1 MKRRAFLVG
10 ALAAVGCGH
19 ARPPEEKPHEPGPAW
34 ADVFDSTPDL
44 YAVVRPQ
51 ALRNDPLYGAFWNVL
66 LRAAE
71 VRGFAR
77 GATMVEAV
85 SGAKE
90 IIVGLNRGDDA
101 AIVLRGVPASLDPA
115 TMNDERGHPLFRL
128 VNEKGKAPEYA
139 LLDARDA
146 DVGGLFVLPDRTWV
160 GTLGDARVRARQA
173 FLTPMSR
180 PAPRI
185 DRDALVALRLGGRI
199 ARVFDRGPRLAL
211 VTQRMTSMTLALE
224 PNRKGLVIALVYA
237 DPDATARGE
246 LQAKRLVEDLSR
258 DAQQR
263 FGWLK
268 DATVKYEGSTVF
280 VRTQLP
286 PRLLEELP
294 SVRPGDVEF

>member
-1 MKRRAFLVG
+1 MERRAFLAG
-10 ALAAVGCGH
+10 AITLLGCGH
-19 ARPPEEKPHEPGPAW
+19 ARPPEEPKREPGPAW
-34 ADVFDSTPDL
+34 ADVFDTTPDL

-71 VRGFAR
+71 LRGLAR
-77 GATMVEAV
+77 GTTMVEAV

-101 AIVLRGVPASLDPA
+101 AIVLRGVPASLDPV
-115 TMNDERGHPLFRL
+115 TMNDDRGRPLFRL

-139 LLDARDA
+139 LLDAKNA
-146 DVGGLFVLPDRTWV
+146 EIGGLFVLPDRTWV
-160 GTLGDARVRARQA
+160 GTLGDARLRARQA
-173 FLTPMSR
+173 FLAPMSR

-185 DRDALVALRLGGRI
+185 DREALVAVRLGGRL

-211 VTQRMTSMTLALE
+211 VTQKMTSMTFALE

-258 DAQQR
+258 DPQR

-294 SVRPGDVEF
+294 AARPDDVNF